1 MKQRESKKRVM
12 VLLLGFLGLCM
23 QTAVYAW
30 FWFNVYYPIVSSPRV
45 SRDGYALGNGL
56 KLYFRGHLLI
66 LAIYFILLL
75 FFSNTYGGLKI
86 GYLRPMDV
94 FFSQI
99 FALFMVNFIS
109 YFQIALLNNWLV
121 RIVPMLEIF
130 ALQLAIAFVW
140 AYVTNAIYMKIFPPR
155 ELLLVNGVYPAD
167 DIVHKFNTRKDKY
180 HIAKKMNI
188 SEGIEAIYRECLGPY
203 DGVVIWD
210 VPSQFRNGL
219 VKYCYGHNI
228 RVYVMPKITD
238 VLLKGSSQLHLFDT
252 PVLLLREYSIKV
264 EQRAIKR
271 LFDIILSLVLIILS
285 SPIMLVTAIIIKA
298 YDRGPVL
305 YKQVRCT
312 KDRKEFRIMKF
323 RSMRVDAEKDGV
335 ARLAAK
341 NDSRITP
348 VGKFI
353 RSCRIDELPQ
363 LFNILAGDMSFIGP
377 RPERPEIIEQ
387 YLQEMPEFAFRMKVK
402 AGLAG
407 YAQVYGKYN
416 TTPYDKLKLD
426 LTYIENYSI
435 WLDIKLMLL
444 TVKIL
449 FTPDSTEGVGADQ
462 ITASKTSE
470 GAKNVT
476 EEITDTDIGSK

>member
-1 MKQRESKKRVM
+1 MKHVESIKRIT
-12 VLLLGFLGLCM
+12 VLFLAFIGLCM

-30 FWFNVYYPIVSSPRV
+30 YWFSTYYPIVSANRISV
-45 SRDGYALGNGL
+45 DGYNLGSGL

-86 GYLRPMDV
+86 GYLKPMDV

-109 YFQIALLNNWLV
+109 YFQIALLRNWLV
-121 RIVPMLEIF
+121 PVMPMIQIF
-130 ALQLAIAFVW
+130 VIQLAISFAW
-140 AYVTNAIYMKIFPPR
+140 AYATNAIYRAIFPPR
-155 ELLLVNGVYPAD
+155 NLLLVSGEYAVD
-167 DIVHKFNTRKDKY
+167 DIVRKFNTRGDKY
-180 HIAKKMNI
+180 QIIKKMNI
-188 SEGIEAIYRECLGPY
+188 SEGIDKIYEECLGNY
-203 DGVVIWD
+203 DGVIIWD
-210 VPSQFRNGL
+210 VPSTYRNGL
-219 VKYCYGHNI
+219 VKYCYGKNI
-228 RVYVMPKITD
+228 RIYVMPKITD

-252 PVLLLREYSIKV
+252 PVLLLREYAIKV

-271 LFDIILSLVLIILS
+271 FFDILISLILIVLS
-285 SPIMLVTAIIIKA
+285 SPIMLITAIIIKA
-298 YDRGPVL
+298 YDGGPVL

-312 KDRKEFRIMKF
+312 INQKEFKIMKF
-323 RSMRVDAEKDGV
+323 RSMKVDAEKDGV

-348 VGKFI
+348 IGKFI

-363 LFNILAGDMSFIGP
+363 LFNILMGDMSFIGP
-377 RPERPEIIEQ
+377 RPERPEIIKQ
-387 YLQEMPEFAFRMKVK
+387 YLEDMPEFAFRMKVK

-426 LTYIENYSI
+426 LTYIENYSV

-449 FTPDSTEGVGADQ
+449 FTPDSTEGVDSDQ
-462 ITASKTSE
+462 TTAQKKS
-470 GAKNVT
+470 
-476 EEITDTDIGSK
+476 

>member
-1 MKQRESKKRVM
+1 MKQKESKKRIL
-12 VLLLGFLGLCM
+12 VLILAFVGLCM

-30 FWFNVYYPIVSSPRV
+30 FWFNVYYPEV
-45 SRDGYALGNGL
+45 SRPHVSIDGYALGNGL

-109 YFQIALLNNWLV
+109 YFQISLLNNWLV
-121 RIVPMLEIF
+121 QFLPIVEIF
-130 ALQLAIAFVW
+130 VIQLAIAFIW
-140 AYVTNAIYMKIFPPR
+140 AYITNAIYMHIFPPR
-155 ELLLVNGVYPAD
+155 ELLLVSGEFPAD
-167 DIVHKFNTRKDKY
+167 DIERKFNSRKDKY
-180 HIAKKMNI
+180 HIARKINI
-188 SEGIEAIYRECLGPY
+188 SEGIDAVYKECLGNY
-203 DGVVIWD
+203 DGVIIWD

-219 VKYCYGHNI
+219 VKYCYGRNI
-228 RVYVMPKITD
+228 RIYVMPKITD

-252 PVLLLREYSIKV
+252 PVLLLREYSIKI

-271 LFDIILSLVLIILS
+271 VFDILLSLLLIILT
-285 SPIMLVTAIIIKA
+285 SPIMLITAIIIKA

-305 YKQVRCT
+305 YKQIRCT
-312 KDRKEFRIMKF
+312 KDRKEFKIMKF
-323 RSMRVDAEKDGV
+323 RSMKVDAEKDGV
-335 ARLAAK
+335 ARLASK

-348 VGKFI
+348 IGRFI

-363 LFNILAGDMSFIGP
+363 LFNILMRDMSFIGP
-377 RPERPEIIEQ
+377 RPERPEIIKQ
-387 YLQEMPEFAFRMKVK
+387 YLEEMPEFAFRMKVK

-449 FTPDSTEGVGADQ
+449 FTPDSTEGVEENQ
-462 ITASKTSE
+462 TTAQK
-470 GAKNVT
+470 KQ
-476 EEITDTDIGSK
+476 

>member
-1 MKQRESKKRVM
+1 MESFKRIL
-12 VLLLGFLGLCM
+12 VLILGFVGLGM

-30 FWFNVYYPIVSSPRV
+30 FWFTTYYPVVSANRISV
-45 SRDGYALGNGL
+45 DGYNLGSGL

-86 GYLRPMDV
+86 GYLKPMDV
-94 FFSQI
+94 FFSTI

-109 YFQIALLNNWLV
+109 YFQISLLRNWLV
-121 RIVPMLEIF
+121 PVVPMLEIF
-130 ALQLAIAFVW
+130 LVQLAISFLW
-140 AYVTNAIYMKIFPPR
+140 AYITNYIYMAIFPPR
-155 ELLLVNGVYPAD
+155 ELLLVSGVYSVD
-167 DIVHKFNTRKDKY
+167 DIARKFNSRKDKY
-180 HIAKKMNI
+180 HIAKYMNI
-188 SEGIEAIYRECLGPY
+188 DEGIDKIYKECLGNY
-203 DGVVIWD
+203 DGVIIWD

-219 VKYCYGHNI
+219 VKYCYGKNI
-228 RVYVMPKITD
+228 RIYVMPKITD
-238 VLLKGSSQLHLFDT
+238 VLLKGSTQLHLFDT
-252 PVLLLREYSIKV
+252 PVLLLREYSIKI

-271 LFDIILSLVLIILS
+271 LIDIVFSLILIILT
-285 SPIMLVTAIIIKA
+285 SPIMLITAIIIKL
-298 YDRGPVL
+298 YDKGPVL

-312 KDRKEFRIMKF
+312 KDQKEFKIMKF

-335 ARLAAK
+335 ARLAQK

-348 VGKFI
+348 IGKFI

-363 LFNILAGDMSFIGP
+363 LFNILSGDMTFIGP
-377 RPERPEIIEQ
+377 RPERPEIIKQ
-387 YLQEMPEFAFRMKVK
+387 YLEEMPEFAFRMKVK

-426 LTYIENYSI
+426 LTYIENYSV

-444 TVKIL
+444 TLKIL
-449 FTPDSTEGVGADQ
+449 FTPDSTEGVDDNQ
-462 ITASKTSE
+462 TTAQKQ
-470 GAKNVT
+470 
-476 EEITDTDIGSK
+476 

>member
-1 MKQRESKKRVM
+1 MKNRESKKRIL
-12 VLLLGFLGLCM
+12 VLLLAFIGLCM

-30 FWFNVYYPIVSSPRV
+30 FWFNIYYPIVSSPHISV
-45 SRDGYALGNGL
+45 DGYLLGSGL

-66 LAIYFILLL
+66 LGIYFILLL

-86 GYLRPMDV
+86 GYLRSMDV

-99 FALFMVNFIS
+99 FALFMVNVIS
-109 YFQIALLNNWLV
+109 YFQIALLNNWLIRV
-121 RIVPMLEIF
+121 VPMLEIF
-130 ALQLAIAFVW
+130 ILQLLIAFIW
-140 AYVTNAIYMKIFPPR
+140 SHVTNAIYMHIFPPR
-155 ELLLVNGVYPAD
+155 ELLLVSGVYPVD
-167 DIVHKFNTRKDKY
+167 DIEKKFNSRKDKY

-188 SEGIEAIYRECLGPY
+188 SEGIDAIYEECLGKY

-219 VKYCYGHNI
+219 VKYCYGRNI
-228 RVYVMPKITD
+228 RIYVMPKITD
-238 VLLKGSSQLHLFDT
+238 VLLKGSSELHLFDT
-252 PVLLLREYSIKV
+252 PVLLLREYSIKI

-271 LFDIILSLVLIILS
+271 LFDIVLSLLLIVLS
-285 SPIMLVTAIIIKA
+285 SPIMLITAIAIKS
-298 YDRGPVL
+298 YDGGPVL
-305 YKQVRCT
+305 YKQIRCT
-312 KDRKEFRIMKF
+312 INQKKFKIMKF
-323 RSMRVDAEKDGV
+323 RSMKVDAEKDGV
-335 ARLAAK
+335 ARLASK

-363 LFNILAGDMSFIGP
+363 LFNILMGDMSFIGP

-387 YLQEMPEFAFRMKVK
+387 YMEDMPEFAFRTKVK

-426 LTYIENYSI
+426 LTYIENYSF

-449 FTPDSTEGVGADQ
+449 FTPDSTEGVEADQ
-462 ITASKTSE
+462 TTASKNS
-470 GAKNVT
+470 
-476 EEITDTDIGSK
+476 